1 MSFLKRNRTRIPL
14 LFVLLAAVLMWG
26 GKAEALDL
34 LKGVMPG
41 AVSAVHEKYEGECLK
56 CHTIGQKQFFQKCL
70 DCHKEVKEDVA
81 KKRGFHGKTDVSAC
95 ETCHAEHGGRE
106 KGLVVLDQAKFDHR
120 QTEYALAGKHQET
133 PCAQCHLKPKY
144 RETPRDCVSCHQ
156 QKDKHKGAL
165 GRECARCHNP
175 KAWTEISFDHSTT
188 KFRLEAKHQQVA
200 CEKCHTSQPFDA
212 VPKTCVGC
220 HQKEDKHKGIL
231 GRQCEQCHTAKSWK
245 EPLFDHGKTAFA
257 LTGRHQKVDCLKC
270 HTTPQLK
277 ETPKVCVTCHKKDD
291 YHKGKLGTECARCH
305 TAAAWKQVKF
315 DHSTTKYPLIGKHT
329 DVPCAKCHVQER
341 YKLATECST
350 CHKKDDPHK
359 GKLGAVCERCHAE
372 RGWKEIQKFDHQ
384 KADFPLL
391 GKHTTVRCA
400 QCHKTQLFT
409 DASSLCIDCHV
420 KDDYHKGSFGKKCE
434 SCHTADRWKKIT
446 FDHAKQ
452 TKFQLTGKHAD
463 VTCAKCHVKPLFV
476 QPTPSKCHECHGK
489 DDYHKGKFGK
499 KCEVCHTTDDW
510 KRVTFNHEK
519 DAGYALTGKH
529 VGVKCDECH
538 VRPLF
543 TGGVS
548 RYCVTCHRRDDPHA
562 GELGERCEMCHSE
575 TDFKI
580 IKPRR

>member
-1 MSFLKRNRTRIPL
+1 MKRPRASISFLF
-14 LFVLLAAVLMWG
+14 FVLVAIALWG
-26 GKAEALDL
+26 GKAEAIDL

-95 ETCHAEHGGRE
+95 ETCHAEHGGRD
-106 KGLVVLDQAKFDHR
+106 KGLVVFEQAKFDHR

-133 PCAQCHLKPKY
+133 PCAKCHLKPKY

-156 QKDKHKGAL
+156 LKDKHKGSL
-165 GRECARCHNP
+165 GKECARCHNP
-175 KAWTEISFDHSTT
+175 KAWAEISFDHSTT

-212 VPKTCVGC
+212 VPNTCVGC

-291 YHKGKLGTECARCH
+291 YHKGKLGTDCARCH
-305 TAAAWKQVKF
+305 TAAAWKQLKF

-341 YKLATECST
+341 YKLPTECST

-359 GKLGAVCERCHAE
+359 GKLGAGCERCHTE

-420 KDDYHKGSFGKKCE
+420 KDDYHKGNFGKKCE
-434 SCHTADRWKKIT
+434 SCHTADSWKKIA

-452 TKFQLTGKHAD
+452 TKFLLTGKHAD
-463 VTCAKCHVKPLFV
+463 VKCAKCHVKPLFV

-489 DDYHKGKFGK
+489 DDYHKGKFGR
-499 KCEVCHTTDDW
+499 KCDVCHGTDDW
-510 KRVTFNHEK
+510 KRSTFDHAT
-519 DAGYALTGKH
+519 DAGYALVGRH
-529 VGVKCDECH
+529 VDVKCDECH
-538 VRPLF
+538 LRPLF

-548 RYCVTCHRRDDPHA
+548 RQCVTCHRRDDPHA